1 MSTGIIEFVAG
12 PLLGGVFGWLG
23 REQDFKVK
31 KLDLEANRDKY
42 LHELQLVNAN
52 RMSKHEEN
60 EDKMSFNR
68 EATDQELSKINTTGS
83 WSGLE
88 ASIRAEA
95 ALGPTKTFMDGFRS
109 SVRPVLTYASIMAA
123 TTLCWFA
130 VEPEMSRAASLSLIT
145 NASMAFAWWF
155 GDRPSMKAN
164 PTRYTKG

>member
-1 MSTGIIEFVAG
+1 MTGIVEFIAG
-12 PLLGGVFGWLG
+12 PLLGGVFGYLG

-52 RMSKHEEN
+52 RVSKHEEN

-68 EATDQELSKINTTGS
+68 EATDQELSKISTQGS
-83 WSGLE
+83 WNGLE
-88 ASIRAEA
+88 ASIKAEA
-95 ALGPTKTFMDGFRS
+95 ALGPAKSFMDGFRS
-109 SVRPVLTYASIMAA
+109 SVRPVLTYASVTAA
-123 TTLCWFA
+123 TALCWFA
-130 VEPEMSRAASLSLIT
+130 VEPDMQRAAILSLIT

-155 GDRPSMKAN
+155 GDRPAQKAN

>member
-1 MSTGIIEFVAG
+1 MTGIIEFVAG

-52 RMSKHEEN
+52 RVSKHEEN
-60 EDKMSFNR
+60 EDKMAFNR
-68 EATDQELSKINTTGS
+68 EATDQELDKIATQGS
-83 WSGLE
+83 WTNLST
-88 ASIRAEA
+88 SIAAEA
-95 ALGPTKTFMDGFRS
+95 ALGPVKSFMDGFRS
-109 SVRPVLTYASIMAA
+109 SVRPVLTYASVMAA
-123 TTLCWFA
+123 TTLCWFS
-130 VEPEMSRAASLSLIT
+130 VDPDMIRAASLSLLT

-155 GDRPSMKAN
+155 GDRPAQKAN

>member
-1 MSTGIIEFVAG
+1 MTGIVEFVAG
-12 PLLGGVFGWLG
+12 PLLGGIFGWLG

-52 RMSKHEEN
+52 RVSKHEEN

-68 EATDQELSKINTTGS
+68 EATDQELSKISTTGS

-88 ASIRAEA
+88 ASIRAEQ

-109 SVRPVLTYASIMAA
+109 SVRPVLTYLSLAA
-123 TTLCWFA
+123 GTFLVWTA
-130 VEPEMSRAASLSLIT
+130 YDPDITRAASLTLLT
-145 NASMAFAWWF
+145 NGSMAFAWWF
-155 GDRPSMKAN
+155 GDRPAMKQN